1 MEVTH
6 AYRLQPYDL
15 CSTSAMT
22 GRVDRAHLSELNMS
36 DPFSGVEIAV
46 LIPCYNEEVA
56 VPAVVEGFRRA
67 LPSAKVYVY
76 DNASTDRTAEVA
88 ARAGAIVGHEPF
100 PGKGNVM
107 RRMFSDIEA
116 DVYVLV
122 DGDDTYDAQAA
133 PALVRTLLDKQ
144 LDMVNGA
151 RVTQI
156 KEAYR
161 FGHRF
166 GNRMLTGL
174 VQVIFGKQFDDML
187 SGYRVFSRRFVKS
200 FPAISSGFEIETELT
215 VHALE
220 LRMKTAEVP
229 TRYKDRPQGSTSKL
243 NTIRDGVR
251 ILKMI
256 GLLVKEERP
265 LMFFGCVFIVL
276 ALLSVGLAMPV
287 VLEFL
292 RTGLVPRLPTAVLS
306 VGIMVVGV
314 LSLFCGLILD
324 TVTHSRRE
332 LKRLAYLEIRAP
344 KWPAQGA
351 GQALPEGTRPQSG
364 SRLAFPTRAGNDPA
378 DAVLPASPIIA
389 S

>member
-1 MEVTH
+1 MADEFDGLEV
-6 AYRLQPYDL
+6 
-15 CSTSAMT
+15 
-22 GRVDRAHLSELNMS
+22 
-36 DPFSGVEIAV
+36 AV
-46 LIPCYNEEVA
+46 LIPCYNEEIA
-56 VPAVVEGFRRA
+56 IPRVVRDFRQA
-67 LPSAKVYVY
+67 LPHAKIYVY

-88 ARAGAIVGHEPF
+88 AREGAIVGHEPF

-107 RRMFSDIEA
+107 RRMFSDIDA

-122 DGDDTYDAQAA
+122 DGDDTYDASCA
-133 PALVRTLLDKQ
+133 PQLVRALLDRQ

-174 VQVIFGKQFDDML
+174 VQVIFGKQFNDML

-200 FPAISSGFEIETELT
+200 FPAISGGFEIETELT

-220 LRMKTAEVP
+220 LRMKTTEVP
-229 TRYKDRPQGSTSKL
+229 TRYKDRPEGSTSKL
-243 NTIRDGVR
+243 NTIRDGIR

-256 GLLVKEERP
+256 GLLIKEERP
-265 LMFFGCVFIVL
+265 LMFFGCAFL
-276 ALLSVGLAMPV
+276 LMMLLSIGLATPV
-287 VLEFL
+287 VLEYMQ
-292 RTGLVPRLPTAVLS
+292 TGLVRRFPTAILS
-306 VGIMVVGV
+306 TGIMLVGF
-314 LSLFCGLILD
+314 LSMACGLILD

-344 KWPAQGA
+344 QWPQRAERAKAAAIGGVLRMPEVAPGTFGA
-351 GQALPEGTRPQSG
+351 PAE
-364 SRLAFPTRAGNDPA
+364 NDPA
-378 DAVLPASPIIA
+378 LLPQRPMATT
-389 S
+389 

>member
-1 MEVTH
+1 
-6 AYRLQPYDL
+6 
-15 CSTSAMT
+15 
-22 GRVDRAHLSELNMS
+22 MS
-36 DPFSGVEIAV
+36 DDFKGLEIAV
-46 LIPCYNEEVA
+46 LVPCYNEEVA
-56 VPAVVEGFRRA
+56 IPRVVGDFRQA
-67 LPSAKVYVY
+67 LPMARIYVY

-88 ARAGAIVGHEPF
+88 AKAGAIVGHEPF
-100 PGKGNVM
+100 SGKGNVM

-122 DGDDTYDAQAA
+122 DGDDTYDATAA
-133 PALVRTLLDKQ
+133 PALVRALLDRQ

-151 RVTQI
+151 RVTEI
-156 KEAYR
+156 REAYR
-161 FGHRF
+161 PGHRF

-174 VQVIFGKQFDDML
+174 VQLIFGKQFNDML

-229 TRYKDRPQGSTSKL
+229 TRYKDRPAGSTSKL
-243 NTIRDGVR
+243 NTIRDGLR

-256 GLLVKEERP
+256 AMLVKEERP
-265 LMFFGCVFIVL
+265 LAFFGSMCVL
-276 ALLSVGLAMPV
+276 LTLLSLGLATPI

-306 VGIMVVGV
+306 VGIMLVAV
-314 LSLFCGLILD
+314 LSMACGLILD

-332 LKRLAYLEIRAP
+332 LKRLAYLEIKAP
-344 KWPAQGA
+344 KWPAKRPPRAQVVHLHAAGRGA
-351 GQALPEGTRPQSG
+351 FANGDQAK
-364 SRLAFPTRAGNDPA
+364 AGPGGMPA
-378 DAVLPASPIIA
+378 AAS
-389 S
+389 